1 MKLTKQQ
8 LTRHE
13 DALRIL
19 EKDKLTWED
28 KEFVFQNYFPAYS
41 NQIGKIA
48 SFFTPPEFANGMA
61 FFTEGKKIIDLCAGI
76 GVLSF
81 YRYIYNRN
89 VQITCLEKNHEF
101 YEIGKKLLPEANW
114 ILGDVLDEALIK
126 SLGAFDCVYANP
138 PFGKIKS
145 DTDDN
150 WLLYKGSEFEYKVV
164 TVGSHLSKRGAFI
177 LPQTSVPFQYSGN
190 KSSFSNLEPRKYQKF
205 NVETGLRLEMNC
217 GYDTAVHKDDWIG
230 TSNMITEVALCDYTM
245 DYDD

>member
-1 MKLTKQQ
+1 
-8 LTRHE
+8 
-13 DALRIL
+13 
-19 EKDKLTWED
+19 
-28 KEFVFQNYFPAYS
+28 
-41 NQIGKIA
+41 
-48 SFFTPPEFANGMA
+48 MA
-61 FFTEGKKIIDLCAGI
+61 
-76 GVLSF
+76 
-81 YRYIYNRN
+81 R
-89 VQITCLEKNHEF
+89 
-101 YEIGKKLLPEANW
+101 
-114 ILGDVLDEALIK
+114 
-126 SLGAFDCVYANP
+126 
-138 PFGKIKS
+138 GKIKS